1 METISKGVA
10 TGGGGAGAHPT
21 PHPEI
26 FKNMENSSKLRVV
39 CGC

>member
-10 TGGGGAGAHPT
+10 TGGGAVSHPT